1 MSGPDIEARA
11 RAIQEQNF
19 LVQQLRESGNE
30 NEANRLQETYHAREM
45 SGLAADVYLSAK
57 GDGSPPTGWTRATSD
72 PAALRAAGIDMTD
85 DQVRDFLQPPQSG
98 FRAEIYIPNKRVF
111 GDDAKPVVVYK
122 GSTGKIIDPFAPGGW
137 RESGG
142 EDFLNNGQQGIGMR
156 SDYYDRAM
164 DLATQMNDRV
174 GGNFEIAGHS
184 LGGGM
189 ASAASAVTGARAT
202 TFNAAGLHP
211 DTPARFAKENGL
223 PTFNPQQTVHTY
235 QAAGEV
241 LNDVQ
246 NGMQK
251 LSDEQ
256 RRGYG
261 VLANEMG
268 MLLKEPAMQKLV
280 GDKLREMVPAGAQTS
295 AAQFVEQLATKPG
308 QEALR
313 NIPVAAGKLEL
324 LLDAKMVDMS
334 DKDARI
340 VDRPNVAAP
349 SQVAELAGPLSHAL
363 HATGYGMRG
372 GRIIG
377 EQVERVG
384 AAGAHVLDK
393 AGDGAEVVL
402 KTQGMAIGQVVN
414 FGSATLQVG
423 TKASTTVIASGRELT
438 GGIEATLH
446 RAESQ
451 ARSGG
456 MSALS
461 WITDKVGLDSVSE
474 RLARDAER
482 TRDDGEHRAQSAT
495 RHAQSDADDIRAV
508 GERSA
513 AAIGHNGQWV
523 AGRLQNGF
531 ATAGAYVDSGYDLAA
546 SHVKGISAHAPAV
559 FATVGGAGA
568 GLTTAAAT
576 HVPAGPPPLALHNL
590 SNLAKSARVIEGL
603 SPSFGEAAARHG
615 MADTV
620 IPSLDAELIKQEAQA
635 RALLQQ
641 HERIQHPPE
650 KHAAIAAEP
659 STLVVGIND
668 PGHRQYHLFQGAQAG
683 VHGIDAAHNRVPDLQ
698 SDQLAGALAA
708 KATQEGLE
716 RIERVVLSEDRTRV
730 FAVDTRDLDSVHR
743 QLAQVDVVAGRQQP
757 LSVSTEQVAEVARQ
771 QERAASAPQLVADL
785 SAEQREQEQQAARR
799 MG

>member
-11 RAIQEQNF
+11 RAIQEQNL
-19 LVQQLRESGNE
+19 LVQQLRESGND

-57 GDGSPPTGWTRATSD
+57 RDGSPPTGWTRATSD

-98 FRAEIYIPNKRVF
+98 FRAEIYIPDKRVF

-211 DTPARFAKENGL
+211 DTPARYAKDNGL

-235 QAAGEV
+235 QTSGEV

-246 NGMQK
+246 NGMQR
-251 LSDEQ
+251 LNEQ
-256 RRGYG
+256 QRHAYG
-261 VLANEMG
+261 LLANEAS
-268 MLLKEPAMQKLV
+268 MLMREPLMQAKV
-280 GDKLREMVPAGAQTS
+280 AEKMREMLPPGAQTA

-308 QEALR
+308 YEALR
-313 NIPVAAGKLEL
+313 DIPVAAGRMEL
-324 LLDAKMVDMS
+324 VLDPKTR
-334 DKDARI
+334 DAQERL
-340 VDRPNVAAP
+340 VDRARTDAP
-349 SQVAELAGPLSHAL
+349 SQVAELAGPLSKVL
-363 HATGYGMRG
+363 HSAAHGMHNGRVVGEVVEKGGAT
-372 GRIIG
+372 
-377 EQVERVG
+377 
-384 AAGAHVLDK
+384 AAHVLDRT
-393 AGDGAEVVL
+393 GDAVEQVARV
-402 KTQGMAIGQVVN
+402 QGMVVGKVVDM
-414 FGSATLQVG
+414 GSTTLQVSA
-423 TKASTTVIASGRELT
+423 KATTTVYAQGRELT
-438 GGIEATLH
+438 GMIESTAH
-446 RAESQ
+446 RVES
-451 ARSGG
+451 
-456 MSALS
+456 
-461 WITDKVGLDSVSE
+461 
-474 RLARDAER
+474 
-482 TRDDGEHRAQSAT
+482 RAQSGILSVASWGAGKLGFDNVARDLDSRADAVHAAGQARATAAT
-495 RHAQSDADDIRAV
+495 RDAREDAD
-508 GERSA
+508 A
-513 AAIGHNGQWV
+513 ARTAGQRTAESIDRDGQWV
-523 AGRLQNGF
+523 AGKLQNGY
-531 ATAGAYVDSGYDLAA
+531 ATAGAYVDQGYDFAA
-546 SHVKGISAHAPAV
+546 HHIKNTTAQAPAV
-559 FATVGGAGA
+559 FASVGGAVA
-568 GLTTAAAT
+568 GLRGAAAT
-576 HVPAGPPPLALHNL
+576 YVPTALTPQNVGNIIETKRLVENIGPA
-590 SNLAKSARVIEGL
+590 
-603 SPSFGEAAARHG
+603 FGEAVQRHG
-615 MADTV
+615 MKETV

-635 RALLQQ
+635 RVLLEQ
-641 HERIQHPPE
+641 HQRIQHPAE
-650 KHAAIAAEP
+650 KHAAVAPEP

-668 PGHRQYHLFQGAQAG
+668 PGHRQYHMFQGAQVG

-730 FAVDTRDLDSVHR
+730 FAVDTQDLTSVHR
-743 QLAQVDVVAGRQQP
+743 HLAQVDVVAGRQQP
-757 LSVSTEQVAEVARQ
+757 LSVSTEQVAEVNRQ
-771 QERAASAPQLVADL
+771 QERTAAAPALVAEL
-785 SAEQREQEQQAARR
+785 GAEQQREQEQQAARR

>member
-11 RAIQEQNF
+11 RAIQEQNL
-19 LVQQLRESGNE
+19 LVQQLRESGND

-57 GDGSPPTGWTRATSD
+57 RDGSPPTGWTRATSD

-98 FRAEIYIPNKRVF
+98 FRAEIYIPDKRVF

-211 DTPARFAKENGL
+211 DTPARYAKDNGL

-235 QAAGEV
+235 QTSGEV

-246 NGMQK
+246 NGMQR
-251 LSDEQ
+251 LNEQ
-256 RRGYG
+256 QRHAYG
-261 VLANEMG
+261 LLANEAS
-268 MLLKEPAMQKLV
+268 MLMREPLMQAKV
-280 GDKLREMVPAGAQTS
+280 AEKMREMLPPGAQTA

-308 QEALR
+308 YEALR
-313 NIPVAAGKLEL
+313 DIPVAAGRMEL
-324 LLDAKMVDMS
+324 VLDPKTR
-334 DKDARI
+334 DAQERL
-340 VDRPNVAAP
+340 VDRARTDAP
-349 SQVAELAGPLSHAL
+349 SQVAELAGPLSKVL
-363 HATGYGMRG
+363 HSAAHGMHNGRVVGEVVEKGGAT
-372 GRIIG
+372 
-377 EQVERVG
+377 
-384 AAGAHVLDK
+384 AAHVLDRT
-393 AGDGAEVVL
+393 GDAVEQVARV
-402 KTQGMAIGQVVN
+402 QGMVVGKVVDM
-414 FGSATLQVG
+414 GSTTLQVSA
-423 TKASTTVIASGRELT
+423 KATTTVYAQGRELT
-438 GGIEATLH
+438 GMIESTAH
-446 RAESQ
+446 RVES
-451 ARSGG
+451 
-456 MSALS
+456 
-461 WITDKVGLDSVSE
+461 
-474 RLARDAER
+474 
-482 TRDDGEHRAQSAT
+482 RAQSGILSVASWGAGKLGFDNVARDLDSRADAVHAAGQARATAAT
-495 RHAQSDADDIRAV
+495 RDAREDAD
-508 GERSA
+508 A
-513 AAIGHNGQWV
+513 ARTAGQRTAESIDRDGQWV
-523 AGRLQNGF
+523 AGKLQNGY
-531 ATAGAYVDSGYDLAA
+531 ATAGAYVDQGYDFAA
-546 SHVKGISAHAPAV
+546 HHIKNTTAQAPAV
-559 FATVGGAGA
+559 FASVGGAVA
-568 GLTTAAAT
+568 GLRGAAAT
-576 HVPAGPPPLALHNL
+576 YVPTALTPQNIGNIIETKRLVENIGPA
-590 SNLAKSARVIEGL
+590 
-603 SPSFGEAAARHG
+603 FGEAVQRHG
-615 MADTV
+615 MKETV

-635 RALLQQ
+635 RALLEQ
-641 HERIQHPPE
+641 HERIQHPAE
-650 KHAAIAAEP
+650 KHAAVAPEP

-668 PGHRQYHLFQGAQAG
+668 PGHRQYHMFQGAQAG

-716 RIERVVLSEDRTRV
+716 RIERVVLSEDRARV
-730 FAVDTRDLDSVHR
+730 FAVDTQDLTSVHR
-743 QLAQVDVVAGRQQP
+743 HLAQVDVVAGRQQP
-757 LSVSTEQVAEVARQ
+757 LSVSTEQVAEVNRQ
-771 QERAASAPQLVADL
+771 QERAAATPALVADL
-785 SAEQREQEQQAARR
+785 GAEQQREQEQQAARR